1 MQSIKPI
8 GVQRKRTK
16 GFKLPPNTVCV
27 NRGTTWGNPYKVGPE
42 RPAENACYLF
52 STDLLSGHIRDKNNN
67 PLIDRI
73 HELKGK
79 NLACFCP
86 IGSPCHRDI
95 LLELASKETQQ

>member
-16 GFKLPPNTVCV
+16 EFKLPP
-27 NRGTTWGNPYKVGPE
+27 KD
-42 RPAENACYLF
+42 NACYLF
-52 STDLLSGHIRDKNNN
+52 GADLLSGHIRDKNNN

-86 IGSPCHRDI
+86 VGSPCYRDV
-95 LLELASKETQQ
+95 LLELANKESS